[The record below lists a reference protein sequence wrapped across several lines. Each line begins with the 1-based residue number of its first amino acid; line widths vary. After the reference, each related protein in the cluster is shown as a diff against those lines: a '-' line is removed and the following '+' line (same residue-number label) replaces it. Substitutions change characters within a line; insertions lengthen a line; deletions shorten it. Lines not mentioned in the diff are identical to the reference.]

1 MEVIASIE
9 NWANKN
15 EADRLK
21 QPAQEFIKSYLSMIK
36 ERLTKL
42 LTLHDT
48 NLELYTNLY
57 TEKNKLMQKIDIFE
71 GKSMQHPS

>member
-1 MEVIASIE
+1 MEMIISIE
-9 NWANKN
+9 NWATKN
-15 EADRLK
+15 DADQLK
-21 QPAQEFIKSYLSMIK
+21 QPAQEFTKSYLSMIK
-36 ERLTKL
+36 ERLIKL
-42 LTLHDT
+42 STVHDT

>member
-1 MEVIASIE
+1 
-9 NWANKN
+9 
-15 EADRLK
+15 
-21 QPAQEFIKSYLSMIK
+21 MIK